1 MKTNRY
7 GSFLSHMRRLSGC
20 ILILLL
26 CLTLCGMLTE
36 PVTVNAAARPVS
48 ITSCKLKGKSR
59 IRVTATATNTKKI
72 HGSRCYLFALAP
84 GSSSLSS
91 SARPIAS
98 ARKSKKM
105 TFSCRSTQ
113 NGTSLLY
120 HSFAIASRNSRGN
133 TPLSAVS
140 VIFPIPEP
148 LPVTATV
155 FPKRFPKK
163 GCRSTQICSKMLKS

>member
-59 IRVTATATNTKKI
+59 IRVTAAATNTKKI

-84 GSSSLSS
+84 GRSSLSS

-105 TFSCRSTQ
+105 KSPIIKKESMLMGFRSITAQ
-113 NGTSLLY
+113 IIPRATG
-120 HSFAIASRNSRGN
+120 SFGARY
-133 TPLSAVS
+133 
-140 VIFPIPEP
+140 
-148 LPVTATV
+148 
-155 FPKRFPKK
+155 
-163 GCRSTQICSKMLKS
+163 